1 MPKLHSDTSA
11 DLNDRQLWILAEIGR
26 GVHVRR
32 PMVEKRFGVVAKSA
46 QRDLTQLASR
56 GRIEYVRIGRSGYY
70 RTVTNRTLLHGVS
83 T

>member
-1 MPKLHSDTSA
+1 
-11 DLNDRQLWILAEIGR
+11 
-26 GVHVRR
+26 
-32 PMVEKRFGVVAKSA
+32 MVEKRFGVVAKTA

-70 RTVTNRTLLHGVS
+70 RAVTNRTLLHGVS